1 MFFFIL
7 KTFCST
13 LNSWMGELENSFF
26 DVTNRLLVT
35 VHYWKSGRK
44 TYINQQCHL
53 HNATW
58 GKHRHFYDCIFM
70 IFTLQLENYNCKI
83 HSLAR
88 SNILLHLIQI
98 WSGIWITKQITTQ
111 LSSIFLIMCRQYPY
125 QPQCW
130 NDLLLFSID
139 CNCILHI
146 S

>member
-1 MFFFIL
+1 
-7 KTFCST
+7 
-13 LNSWMGELENSFF
+13 MGELENSFF

-139 CNCILHI
+139 CNCILHM

>member
-1 MFFFIL
+1 M
-7 KTFCST
+7 
-13 LNSWMGELENSFF
+13 
-26 DVTNRLLVT
+26 
-35 VHYWKSGRK
+35 HYWKSGRK

-98 WSGIWITKQITTQ
+98 WSGIRITKQITTQ
-111 LSSIFLIMCRQYPY
+111 LSSNFLIMCRQYPY

-139 CNCILHI
+139 CILHM
-146 S
+146 SLSKFLDGYPWSNLSLFLSKQLTTKKSFSFVHTS